1 MTNSTTGQLKTT
13 TTEKKEVYAYYSP
26 ISSATTVFQQQITF
40 PTTLSRTRTVKMG
53 NYISKAKA
61 RNNRGQVAQIGS
73 GSDAKYI
80 PEDRTEEEMEERKA
94 VAAWKAKTRPPDR
107 SVGLGMGGGIG
118 NNVSGGGF

>member
-1 MTNSTTGQLKTT
+1 
-13 TTEKKEVYAYYSP
+13 
-26 ISSATTVFQQQITF
+26 
-40 PTTLSRTRTVKMG
+40 MG

-61 RNNRGQVAQIGS
+61 RNNRGPVAQIGS
-73 GSDAKYI
+73 SSDAKYI

-118 NNVSGGGF
+118 DNVSGGGF